1 MPIPQLDLSLSS
13 TNNPGSPM
21 YAGNG
26 EFEHMARYDSALNN
40 HTISIT
46 ISNEEIGK
54 VGINLQKD
62 KSLDKIEL
70 PTYKMMVTDD
80 KTNETEIYE
89 VTRDTVLFKELKTKK
104 VSGFSFFGIKFFQK
118 FKFSIPTILFEPLK
132 SEKEKFEVSKY
143 RTMRDEYL
151 SFSLRRENQNAYL
164 VAGTIPE
171 KFFEEKNT
179 ENFFFVVDNSN
190 GQKFIGDIKYRE
202 KFIKTVPKIE
212 VHLVKRNQ
220 VAKEF
225 DYDPKG
231 SVNKIIYL

>member
-1 MPIPQLDLSLSS
+1 
-13 TNNPGSPM
+13 M

-26 EFEHMARYDSALNN
+26 ECEKMGRYDSALQH
-40 HTISIT
+40 HTITIT
-46 ISNEEIGK
+46 ISNEEVGK
-54 VGINLQKD
+54 VEINLQKD
-62 KSLDKIEL
+62 KSLDRIEL

-89 VTRDTVLFKELKTKK
+89 VTRDTFLFKELKTKK
-104 VSGFSFFGIKFFQK
+104 VSGFSFFGIKLFQK
-118 FKFSIPTILFEPLK
+118 LKFSIPTILFEPLK

-143 RTMRDEYL
+143 RTMREEYV
-151 SFSLRRENQNAYL
+151 SFSLRKEDQNAYL

-171 KFFEEKNT
+171 RFFEETNT

-202 KFIKTVPKIE
+202 KFIKTIPKIE
-212 VHLVKRNQ
+212 VHLIKRNQ
-220 VAKEF
+220 IAKEF
-225 DYDPKG
+225 DYDSKG